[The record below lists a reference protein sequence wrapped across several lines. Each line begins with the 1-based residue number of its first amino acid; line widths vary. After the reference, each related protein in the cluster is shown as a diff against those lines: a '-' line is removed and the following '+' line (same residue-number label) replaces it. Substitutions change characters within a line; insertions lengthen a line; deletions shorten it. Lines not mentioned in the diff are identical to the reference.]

1 MDGVEDVCLTTGNQI
16 CLLGIAASCRL
27 RVSVWSVTF
36 SNTWANSG
44 LHPVL
49 RVWVFDSPSQQ
60 ADAL

>member
-16 CLLGIAASCRL
+16 CLLGIATSCRL

-36 SNTWANSG
+36 SNTWANY

>member
-1 MDGVEDVCLTTGNQI
+1 MDGVEDVCLTTVNHI

-36 SNTWANSG
+36 SNTWANY

-49 RVWVFDSPSQQ
+49 RVWVLDSPSQQ

>member
-16 CLLGIAASCRL
+16 CLLGIATSCRL

-36 SNTWANSG
+36 SNTWANY

-49 RVWVFDSPSQQ
+49 RVSVFDSPSQQ